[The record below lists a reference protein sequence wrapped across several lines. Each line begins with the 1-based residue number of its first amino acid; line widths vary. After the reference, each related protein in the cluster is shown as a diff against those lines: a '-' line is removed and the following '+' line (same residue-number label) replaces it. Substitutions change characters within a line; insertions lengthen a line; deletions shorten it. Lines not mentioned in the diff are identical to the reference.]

1 MENTRSSSH
10 GMTNKSRLLL
20 TLKELQLQTRQH
32 LSILGPQS
40 SSRSIKSHTSLRMV
54 LLMVL
59 RLNLLVCNWCLS
71 VVRRE
76 LIPDP

>member
-1 MENTRSSSH
+1 MENTKLSSH

-40 SSRSIKSHTSLRMV
+40 NSRSSKAIH
-54 LLMVL
+54 
-59 RLNLLVCNWCLS
+59 
-71 VVRRE
+71 
-76 LIPDP
+76 P